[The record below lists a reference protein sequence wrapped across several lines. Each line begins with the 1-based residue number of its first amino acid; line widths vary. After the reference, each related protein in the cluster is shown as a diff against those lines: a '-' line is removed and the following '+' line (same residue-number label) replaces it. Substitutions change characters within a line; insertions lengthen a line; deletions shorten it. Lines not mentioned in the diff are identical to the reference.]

1 MNKLIRNAAA
11 ILTAGIVAATG
22 LSAAGFAASEEY
34 TASYTAAYAATVAK
48 PSYWVKG
55 AKGYRYIK
63 LSTDTS
69 GATIYYTTNG
79 KTPTTKSRKYK
90 SGTLLKIS
98 KNVQIKAIA
107 VKGSSKS
114 AVMTKTFKVGTVLGD
129 VTGDGKINTNDY
141 NRLKNYI
148 NGKTSYICK
157 DNADVNGSGTITSKD
172 LSLLKQ
178 YINGDIKKFPTAD
191 DEEVTASLSVTPK
204 ITVYKTYGGKKIELT
219 CSDKDVTLY
228 YTINGKTPSKS
239 TLKYTDK
246 FIVDE
251 DTTIKC
257 VAYKSGK
264 YSKVVTREVEVDQ
277 CKSVETDTSTSKTYD
292 DSIKIKLSCA
302 TPDSKIY
309 YTTNGADPRS
319 YGSLYTGAIE
329 LTEDTTVKAYSRA
342 KGYADSAVKTFEYKV
357 ESTKFSISGMV
368 WDDTPNSTSIPDGI
382 KQSGETGINGISVY
396 LFNADTDKYE
406 TSTTTT
412 TMNGVAGSY
421 KFDNLKN
428 GTKYKVVF
436 EFNGQKYR
444 AYNYTVSGGNQAVSP
459 TIPALTIKKDG
470 AYSSSSSRTSSV
482 TTYSSATNSSD
493 FKITATSNVYT
504 KNADNVNL
512 ALNSKVYGE
521 MKLSFIPTLLRSSG
535 GKTSALTNASGQ
547 KASDGDTIVY
557 ELALANNSN
566 TQTLSDAVVRIYLDD
581 DLQLDTISSSN
592 VYRVDYSLVN
602 YSTGYKVYEVKNFV
616 GSGLIKG
623 SSVKLTVTAKVSSI
637 SANATIVN
645 YAEVVSYK
653 YSGSCYDKNSSPEN
667 MTIGYVR
674 ESDEAKTVDIKVVEA
689 TTDTDKSL
697 SCNTTSLI
705 LEANGTQKYKVVV
718 ENGTAGLDDVIID
731 NGGSSAFDYVTSY
744 ERFDKT
750 TVIEITVIGKAEGS
764 GSIKVYLKD
773 DTKQVVTTTIYVKP
787 APVTSTPTPDTP
799 VST

>member
-22 LSAAGFAASEEY
+22 LSATGFAANEEY

-48 PSYWVKG
+48 PSYSVKG

-79 KTPTTKSRKYK
+79 KTPTTKSTKYK

-129 VTGDGKINTNDY
+129 VTGNGKIDTNDY

-178 YINGDIKKFPTAD
+178 YINGDIKKFPTSD

-357 ESTKFSISGMV
+357 DSKTFTLSGVV
-368 WDDTPNSTSIPDGI
+368 WDDTPNATSIPDGI
-382 KQSGETGINGISVY
+382 KQSNESGINGISVSV
-396 LFNADTDKYE
+396 LNVDKNTYE
-406 TSTTTT
+406 GSTTTAT
-412 TMNGVAGSY
+412 INGVAGSY
-421 KFDNLKN
+421 KFENLKE

-436 EFNGQKYR
+436 KFNGQKYR
-444 AYNYTVSGGNQAVSP
+444 AYNYTVSGGNQAISSSFAD
-459 TIPALTIKKDG
+459 ITIKKDG
-470 AYSSSSSRTSSV
+470 AYSNNGSKISSV
-482 TTYSSATNSSD
+482 VNYSYAINSSD
-493 FKITATSNVYT
+493 YEAAATSNVYT
-504 KNADNVNL
+504 KAADNVNL
-512 ALNSKVYGE
+512 ALNTKVYGD
-521 MKLSFIPTLLRSSG
+521 MKLNFTPVLIKKPN
-535 GKTSALTNASGQ
+535 GKTTSVTSNGQTASNDDVITYELTLTN
-547 KASDGDTIVY
+547 
-557 ELALANNSN
+557 NSY
-566 TQTLSDAVVRIYLDD
+566 TQTLSDASIRIFIDE
-581 DLQLDTISSSN
+581 DLQLDSITSSSG
-592 VYRVDYSLVN
+592 YRVN
-602 YSTGYKVYEVKNFV
+602 YSLAGSTSGYKVYDLSGFI
-616 GSGLIKG
+616 GSGLVKG
-623 SSVKLTVTAKVSSI
+623 SSVRLTVTARVNSSI
-637 SANATIVN
+637 GATIAN
-645 YAEVVSYK
+645 YAEVTSYK
-653 YSGSCYDKNSSPEN
+653 YSGSCYDKSSVPGN
-667 MTIGYVR
+667 MSNFSVR

-799 VST
+799 VSI